1 MEVVRE
7 GVVYAWKAEEGQMNG
22 EWILEEVKLSE
33 WKAPLPPPPH
43 HGRVRDSVGVSLMS
57 IYE

>member
-7 GVVYAWKAEEGQMNG
+7 GVFYAWKAEEGQMNG

-33 WKAPLPPPPH
+33 WKAPSPH
-43 HGRVRDSVGVSLMS
+43 RGRVRDSVGVSLMS